1 MYYKIRNSL
10 IEDEQKEFKSDMRF
24 LAIIGVLT
32 AIFFAI
38 VIVFNEVFITVTVDG
53 PSMQPNYYTG
63 DVLLVNKA
71 KTPEYGDVVIVDLG
85 EKWLIKRVVA
95 KGGDTVELK
104 DGYVYRNGEKLI
116 EDYVKEQGKT
126 IRETLGDKFVLGND
140 EIFYL
145 GDNRAES
152 RDARHY
158 GACTTG
164 EIVGVVEN
172 DYPFVLKFGTFLR
185 KLFYGFTYVKD

>member
-1 MYYKIRNSL
+1 
-10 IEDEQKEFKSDMRF
+10 
-24 LAIIGVLT
+24 
-32 AIFFAI
+32 
-38 VIVFNEVFITVTVDG
+38 
-53 PSMQPNYYTG
+53 MQPNYYTG

-126 IRETLGDKFVLGND
+126 IRETLGDKFVLGKD
-140 EIFYL
+140 KIFYL

-158 GACTTG
+158 GACNTG